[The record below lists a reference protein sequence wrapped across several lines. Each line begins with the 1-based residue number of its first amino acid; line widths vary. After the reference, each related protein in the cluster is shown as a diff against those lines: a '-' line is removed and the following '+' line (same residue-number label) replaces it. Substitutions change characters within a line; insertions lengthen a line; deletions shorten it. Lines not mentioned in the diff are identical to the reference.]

1 MNLYH
6 SIFSGLGLSALLFC
20 AVSSVQAMPKSM
32 PKNTPTPIKAMA
44 KPSLSLGGPITPSQP
59 NFFGNSNGPVLP
71 ASVNS
76 SLGSGFASQPIPSAA
91 EKSPIP
97 LVGDPPRPTRGGI
110 INIKTN

>member
-1 MNLYH
+1 MNLH
-6 SIFSGLGLSALLFC
+6 RSIFSGLGLSALLLC
-20 AVSSVQAMPKSM
+20 ASSSAQAM
-32 PKNTPTPIKAMA
+32 PKNTPTPIKEMA

-59 NFFGNSNGPVLP
+59 NFFANSNGPVLP

-110 INIKTN
+110 INIKTD